1 MDDAIK
7 ARRDGFVA
15 GLASYVMWGFFPLY
29 FILLQTVGAMEILV
43 HRVLW
48 ASVVMAGVITFT
60 REWSSFWRVL
70 SNRRSRS
77 GLGLAA
83 LLIGVVWFFYGYGAL
98 TGRAVDVALG
108 YFICPLVTVVLA
120 VVIEREQL
128 RPAQWV
134 SAAIGASAVVVV
146 AVGYGRF
153 PWISCIIAVAFG
165 LYSLVKSR
173 VGREVK
179 AVVGLTI
186 ESAFLL
192 PVVGMV
198 MAWMY
203 AADRATFMVENSG
216 LTDLWLVLSGPMT
229 VLPLLLF
236 ALAAA
241 RLPLSTVG
249 NLQYLN
255 PALQLLAGVLILQ
268 EEMPPARWLGFGLIW
283 LALAVLVLDASRS
296 RAKRV
301 KALV

>member
-1 MDDAIK
+1 MDDALRS
-7 ARRDGFVA
+7 RRTGLGA

-29 FILLQTVGAMEILV
+29 FVLLQTVEAMEILI

-48 ASVVMAGVITFT
+48 ASVVMMGVITFR
-60 REWSSFWRVL
+60 REWSSLRQVM
-70 SNRRSRS
+70 SNRRSRNS
-77 GLGLAA
+77 LGLAS

-120 VVIEREQL
+120 VMIEREHV
-128 RPAQWV
+128 RTVQWF

-146 AVGYGRF
+146 TVGHGRF

-173 VGREVK
+173 VGREVNVK
-179 AVVGLTI
+179 VGLTI

-192 PVVGMV
+192 PVAGMA

-203 AADRATFMVENSG
+203 ATNQATFLAGAPDV
-216 LTDLWLVLSGPMT
+216 TDLWLVLSGPMT

-249 NLQYLN
+249 SLQYLN
-255 PALQLLAGVLILQ
+255 PALQFIAGVFILK
-268 EEMPPARWLGFGLIW
+268 EEMPLARWLGFGLIW
-283 LALAVLVLDASRS
+283 LALAVLVLEASLRM
-296 RAKRV
+296 RQAKV
-301 KALV
+301 HV